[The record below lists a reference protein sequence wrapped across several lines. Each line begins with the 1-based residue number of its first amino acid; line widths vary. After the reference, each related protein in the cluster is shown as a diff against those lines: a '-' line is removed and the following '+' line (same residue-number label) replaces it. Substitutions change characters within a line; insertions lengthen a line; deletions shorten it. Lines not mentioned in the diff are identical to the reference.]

1 MDVLRARFLAVLGLV
16 LGGAGVLAVKVVRTS
31 H

>member
-1 MDVLRARFLAVLGLV
+1 MFV
-16 LGGAGVLAVKVVRTS
+16 LGGAGVLAVAMLAEAQKGPYGALWEG